1 MTLILP
7 TIDDVRRAARRIAG
21 VALVTPLVRHPV
33 LDERVGARVLLKLEN
48 MQRVGAFKIRGAYN
62 KIAQLDRAAWPG
74 GIVACSSGNHAQ
86 GAADA
91 AALLG
96 FRALI
101 VMPSDAPRLKI
112 ERTRALGADVHLYD
126 RVTEDRDALAARF
139 ATERG
144 AALVPPFDDPA
155 IIAGQGT
162 VGLELMAQAA
172 DLGALPDVALVPCSG
187 GGLASGIAIAVKDAR
202 PATAVHPVEPAGFDD
217 FGRSLISGTRE
228 RNTALTGSA
237 CDALL
242 TPTPGLI
249 PFEIGKRL
257 FSPGLSVTD
266 AEVAEAIRFAF
277 TELKLVAEPGG
288 AVALAALLSG
298 KIEAS
303 GRVVACVVSGGNID
317 PVLFGEIISA

>member
-1 MTLILP
+1 MILP
-7 TIDDVRRAARRIAG
+7 TIDDVRSAACRIAG

-86 GAADA
+86 GAAAA

-126 RVTEDRDALAARF
+126 RVSEDRDALASRF
-139 ATERG
+139 AAERG

-155 IIAGQGT
+155 IVAGQGT

-172 DLGALPDVALVPCSG
+172 GLGAVPDIVLVPCSG
-187 GGLASGIAIAVKDAR
+187 GGLASGIAIAVKDAS

-217 FGRSLISGTRE
+217 FARSLISGTRE
-228 RNTALTGSA
+228 RNAALTGSS

-242 TPTPGLI
+242 TPTPGEI
-249 PFEIGKRL
+249 PFAIGSKL
-257 FSPGLSVTD
+257 FSPGLVVTD

-288 AVALAALLSG
+288 AVALAALLAG
-298 KIEAS
+298 KIEVR
-303 GRVVACVVSGGNID
+303 GNVVACVVSGGNID
-317 PVLFGEIISA
+317 PVVFGEIIAA